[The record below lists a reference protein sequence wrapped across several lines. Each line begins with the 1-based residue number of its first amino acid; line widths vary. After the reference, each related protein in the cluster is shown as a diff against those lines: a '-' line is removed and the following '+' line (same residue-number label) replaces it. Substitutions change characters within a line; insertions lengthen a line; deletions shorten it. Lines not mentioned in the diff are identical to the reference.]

1 MTKSDFI
8 KLHLNLRIQINKTSE
23 YNPLDSDTDP
33 TQDIPIT
40 MIEVTSMGVPTN
52 VKERQAVFSNIK
64 AENFTTIEKRFN
76 DQFDQLGELQSSVS
90 QLQNKNITTNY
101 VKPSK
106 KQKKHEI

>member
-8 KLHLNLRIQINKTSE
+8 KLHLNLRIQISKTAES
-23 YNPLDSDTDP
+23 NPLDSDTDP
-33 TQDIPIT
+33 TQDIPIK
-40 MIEVTSMGVPTN
+40 MIEVTSMGVPIN

-76 DQFDQLGELQSSVS
+76 DQFDQLGELQSSVA
-90 QLQNKNITTNY
+90 QLQNKNIQTNY

-106 KQKKHEI
+106 KQKQHES